1 MIALLLA
8 GAVATVTGTVR
19 PAGASITFLPS
30 GLHTSADSAG
40 SFRLKVPALTP
51 GRLVIDAPNYVPDTI
66 AIPAL
71 AAGAT
76 RRLRIALRPLPTL
89 GLVQVRANVYR
100 PLLDVTDA
108 TVGGAVDRT
117 DLVSQP
123 TDARDPTDIALAIP
137 GVTRGVGF
145 FDFAPKLSIDG
156 ANSLYTPYRVDGLDN
171 TENYLGGPKVL
182 LPLDA
187 VQMVNAVSAGYGA
200 SIGKSANGAVDFET
214 RRGGD
219 QWSGSAT
226 VDGRPGAPVDARG
239 PGPDAFGFRRLQG
252 AASGGGPL
260 VPGRTYVFGAADYS
274 VADSSIPYAFGDPRF
289 GAGNGDSHRTLLK
302 LFGRLDQQWSR
313 SQTTTLDLAYS
324 AIGLVGQGG
333 GIVTQEADQTQD
345 RVGFLGALRHES
357 AFGGWTNTA
366 SASVTTY
373 HYYYP
378 PSTTPF
384 STPEVN
390 IVESPSNLTP
400 LATVG
405 SAGFL
410 FDEQE
415 IEMQLANTLRRTIGA
430 HAVQFG
436 AEAQRS
442 QFSLA
447 ANNTNPAGTYTVLD
461 SGITVHGGLVSI
473 KDIPANVPVVSYLI
487 DANPQDI
494 HGMNVNV
501 GAFAEDAWAISRRL
515 TLDYG
520 LRWDYDDLT
529 AKGRG
534 SPQLDNF
541 QPRASFNWHPTDN
554 DVIRGGAGIYVGK
567 IPFTTYTDARQFSKN
582 GDNLVAFSNVAF
594 GHGPTPA
601 EVEAATATEPAR
613 EIRELYY
620 FGAKDPQSY
629 QATLGLQ
636 HRLGDWGFS
645 LDGLVVGTKY
655 LPRIWDLNAPPCDP
669 SRAPCTAADTLRPN
683 GAPNGSYSF
692 HTTTDFGGQSI
703 YWAMVL
709 GVRHQL
715 AANWTADASYT
726 LSRSRD
732 NTEDINFA
740 AEYANDFHNEWADA
754 VNDRRH
760 HVQARTVYT
769 MFDRLRLSTLL
780 DFTTGAPQNV
790 VAPIGTDYTGS
801 QNYMLTANSFD
812 YNYQR
817 PPGTP
822 RDSQRLPSEFD
833 QSVSAQ
839 YTFPF
844 GLYLR
849 TDVFNVWNETLVSG
863 FLNNV
868 PGGGPRTLILGSSL
882 PQVSGI
888 RRAFQFGAGYSF

>member
-1 MIALLLA
+1 MIALLV
-8 GAVATVTGTVR
+8 GALLTGTVR

-30 GLHTSADSAG
+30 GAHTTADSLG
-40 SFRLKVPALTP
+40 SFRLDIPARTS
-51 GRLVIDAPNYVPDTI
+51 GQLVIEAPNYVSDTV

-71 AAGAT
+71 TAGST
-76 RRLRIALRPLPTL
+76 RRLHIALRALPTL
-89 GLVQVRANVYR
+89 GTVQVTANAYR

-108 TVGGAVDRT
+108 AVGGAVDRT
-117 DLVSQP
+117 DLANLP
-123 TDARDPTDIALAIP
+123 TDARDATDIALAIP

-145 FDFAPKLSIDG
+145 FDFAPKLGVDG
-156 ANSLYTPYRVDGLDN
+156 SNSLYTPYRIDGLDN
-171 TENYLGGPKVL
+171 SENYLGGPKVV

-187 VQMVNAVSAGYGA
+187 VQMVNVVAAGYGA
-200 SIGKSANGAVDFET
+200 SVGKSANGAVDFDT

-219 QWSGSAT
+219 QWTGSAT

-239 PGPDAFGFRRLQG
+239 PGPDAFGFRRIQG
-252 AASGGGPL
+252 AASAGGPL
-260 VPGRTYVFGAADYS
+260 VPGQTYVFGAAQYS

-289 GAGNGDSHRTLLK
+289 GSGNGESHRTLLE
-302 LFGRLDQQWSR
+302 LFGRLDQQWSKT
-313 SQTTTLDLAYS
+313 QTTTLDLAYS
-324 AIGLVGQGG
+324 AVGLVGQGG
-333 GIVTQEADQTQD
+333 GVVTQEADQTQN
-345 RVGFLGALRHES
+345 RIGFLGALRHES

-366 SASVTTY
+366 SASVSTY

-384 STPEVN
+384 SIPEVN
-390 IVESPSNLTP
+390 IVQSASNVST

-415 IEMQLANTLRRTIGA
+415 VEVQLANTLRRTLGA
-430 HAVQFG
+430 HALQFG
-436 AEAQRS
+436 AEVQRS

-447 ANNTNPAGTYTVLD
+447 ANNTNPAGTYTVVD
-461 SGITVHGGLVSI
+461 SGITVHGRTVSI
-473 KDIPANVPVVSYLI
+473 NDIPPNVPAVSYLI

-494 HGMNVNV
+494 HGMNVNA
-501 GAFAEDAWAISRRL
+501 GAFAEDAWSVSKKVTI
-515 TLDYG
+515 DYG

-534 SPQLDNF
+534 HPQLDNF
-541 QPRASFNWHPTDN
+541 QPRASVNWHPTDN
-554 DVIRGGAGIYVGK
+554 DVIRAGTGIYVGK
-567 IPFTTYTDARQFSKN
+567 IPFTTYTDARQFARN
-582 GDNLVAFSNVAF
+582 GDNLVSFSNVTF

-601 EVEAATATEPAR
+601 EVQAATATEPAR

-629 QATLGLQ
+629 QAIVGYQ
-636 HRLGDWGFS
+636 RRLGDWGLS

-669 SRAPCTAADTLRPN
+669 SRGTCTTAEMQRPD
-683 GAPNGSYSF
+683 GANPGSYSF

-703 YWAMVL
+703 YWAAVAMI
-709 GVRHQL
+709 RHQL
-715 AANWTADASYT
+715 AANWVADVSYT
-726 LSRSRD
+726 ISRTRD

-760 HVQARTVYT
+760 HIQARTVYT
-769 MFDRLRLSTLL
+769 AFERLRLSTVL

-801 QNYMLTANSFD
+801 QNYLLTANSFD

-833 QSVSAQ
+833 QSVGVQ
-839 YTFPF
+839 YAFPF
-844 GLYLR
+844 GLDLR
-849 TDVFNVWNETLVSG
+849 ADVFNVWNETLISG
-863 FLNNV
+863 FVNNV
-868 PGGGPRTLILGSSL
+868 PGGGPRTLVLGS
-882 PQVSGI
+882 PVPPVSGI
-888 RRAFQFGAGYSF
+888 RRAFQFGAGFLF